1 MDRHIP
7 RISPQWAV
15 PLAVVGVI
23 GMLAMSVRGVQPPTA
38 PLAAVDASSSGQPRL
53 AMAPP
58 VASRPL
64 IEKREPNWL
73 PSLVDDTRTILTEF
87 ALEVPPS
94 GAQPEAGPEL
104 ATAGPGRDEP
114 ATIPSAPWYPQTAT
128 SPATAETP
136 RLLMVPPEA
145 QGPRS
150 RELELIAREAD
161 LHSRRGFEL
170 ASNGA
175 YFSARA
181 EFIMALRLVAQAL
194 DAERH
199 SQLHSTA
206 LGAGLTA
213 LKEAEDFLPRGS
225 GLEADLDL
233 ARIIA
238 GHRTPLLHRAA
249 TAALTPLAALQG
261 YFTFAQEQLAAAV
274 DREVAG
280 SIALYGLG
288 KLHKVLSE
296 QRSVSVAGA
305 RPKAMVFYQAALLA
319 NPENHLASNDLGVL
333 LAQAGRYEDARMA
346 LEHSLA
352 LHQGSIGWHN
362 LAVVY
367 QNLGQAELA
376 RLAESL
382 ANSARQTEKAQ
393 LAQSTSS
400 SQQPVAW
407 VDPQAFAQTS
417 GQTLLATQPAAAP
430 SANASPSAPA
440 SQPSVAR
447 SWFSLPNNKK

>member
-1 MDRHIP
+1 MDRYLP

-15 PLAVVGVI
+15 PLTVLGLTGI
-23 GMLAMSVRGVQPPTA
+23 LAMSVRSVQPPIATS
-38 PLAAVDASSSGQPRL
+38 AADAASAGQPRL
-53 AMAPP
+53 AIAAP
-58 VASRPL
+58 ASSRPL
-64 IEKREPNWL
+64 VEKREPNWL
-73 PSLVDDTRTILTEF
+73 PSLVDDTRTILTGF
-87 ALEVPPS
+87 ALEVPAPE
-94 GAQPEAGPEL
+94 AQPEAGPEL
-104 ATAGPGRDEP
+104 MPTETGHSEP
-114 ATIPSAPWYPQTAT
+114 TVTPPAPWYPQTAV
-128 SPATAETP
+128 SPATEERP
-136 RLLMVPPEA
+136 RLLVVPPEA
-145 QGPRS
+145 QAQRS
-150 RELELIAREAD
+150 RDLELIAREAD
-161 LHSRRGFEL
+161 LHSRRAFEL

-194 DAERH
+194 DADRQ
-199 SQLHSTA
+199 SRLHCTA
-206 LGAGLTA
+206 LSAGLTA
-213 LKEAEDFLPRGS
+213 LKEAEDFLPTGS

-238 GHRTPLLHRAA
+238 GHRTPLLHGSAIA
-249 TAALTPLAALQG
+249 SLTPLAALQG

-296 QRSVSVAGA
+296 QRAVSVAGA
-305 RPKAMVFYQAALLA
+305 RPKAMVFYQAALLT

-352 LHQGSIGWHN
+352 LHQSAIGWHN

-367 QNLGQAELA
+367 QNLNQTELA
-376 RLAESL
+376 RRAEWL
-382 ANSARQTEKAQ
+382 ANAARQTGKTQ
-393 LAQSTSS
+393 LAQSAAG

-407 VDPQAFAQTS
+407 VDPQTFAQTS
-417 GQTLLATQPAAAP
+417 GQTLLANQPGAAAP
-430 SANASPSAPA
+430 AQAAQPAPT
-440 SQPSVAR
+440 SQPNVAR
-447 SWFSLPNNKK
+447 SKFSLPNNKK

>member
-1 MDRHIP
+1 MDRHFP
-7 RISPQWAV
+7 RMSPQWAV
-15 PLAVVGVI
+15 PLALVGVI
-23 GMLAMSVRGVQPPTA
+23 GTLAMSLRGVQPPA
-38 PLAAVDASSSGQPRL
+38 ASLAAIDASSSGQPQL
-53 AMAPP
+53 AIAPP
-58 VASRPL
+58 GAARPL
-64 IEKREPNWL
+64 VETRELNWL
-73 PSLVDDTRTILTEF
+73 PSLVDDTRTVLTGF
-87 ALEVPPS
+87 ALDVPASEPQS
-94 GAQPEAGPEL
+94 GVGPEL
-104 ATAGPGRDEP
+104 TAAGTARSEP
-114 ATIPSAPWYPQTAT
+114 AVFPTAPWYPQT
-128 SPATAETP
+128 SELPAKDAP
-136 RLLMVPPEA
+136 RLLVVPPEA
-145 QGPRS
+145 QGQRS
-150 RELELIAREAD
+150 RDLELIAREAD

-181 EFIMALRLVAQAL
+181 EFIMALRLVAQGL
-194 DAERH
+194 DAERN
-199 SQLHSTA
+199 SRLHSTA
-206 LGAGLTA
+206 LSAGLTA
-213 LKEAEDFLPRGS
+213 LKEADDFLPRGS

-238 GHRTPLLHRAA
+238 GHRTPLLHRSAPA
-249 TAALTPLAALQG
+249 TLTPLAALQG
-261 YFTFAQEQLAAAV
+261 YFTFAQEQLAAAA

-296 QRSVSVAGA
+296 QRSVSLAGA
-305 RPKAMVFYQAALLA
+305 RPKAMVFYQASLLV

-367 QNLGQAELA
+367 QNLGQTDLA
-376 RLAESL
+376 RRAEWL
-382 ANSARQTEKAQ
+382 ANSVRQTEQKQ
-393 LAQSTSS
+393 LAQSALG
-400 SQQPVAW
+400 SQQPVSW

-430 SANASPSAPA
+430 PAKASQPAPA
-440 SQPSVAR
+440 TPPSVAR